1 MIGGSLCGQPVEV
14 WQSKVMGWSEGH
26 SIFDSDN
33 EVLARLQKCLDFS
46 ADKIILKEYF
56 MDLGSFP
63 EDQRIPATA
72 LIDIWTELHESGK
85 NDVHAIA
92 NLHELNSR
100 NLASLVM
107 KRFVQTSDFL
117 SVIFL

>member
-1 MIGGSLCGQPVEV
+1 MRCLLV
-14 WQSKVMGWSEGH
+14 SKNV
-26 SIFDSDN
+26 
-33 EVLARLQKCLDFS
+33 LDFS

-72 LIDIWTELHESGK
+72 LIDIWTELHEPSK

-92 NLHELNSR
+92 NLLELNSR

-107 KRFVQTSDFL
+107 KRFVQTSDF
-117 SVIFL
+117 